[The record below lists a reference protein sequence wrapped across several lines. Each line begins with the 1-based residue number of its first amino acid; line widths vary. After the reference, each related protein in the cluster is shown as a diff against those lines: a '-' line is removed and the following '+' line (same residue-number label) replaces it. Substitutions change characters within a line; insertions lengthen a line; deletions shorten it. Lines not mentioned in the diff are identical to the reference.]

1 LKRGSAESKR
11 AGGESGAAARSGARA
26 YFERSRRLSVSFLA
40 ITPLLA
46 LYEVGLAVT
55 DAPIANGAELL
66 LRRIFYVAGPRYG
79 PMLWRIALLAAFAGA
94 AFVVIRDSVPVL
106 RDVPRIALEGL
117 AYGAFL
123 GPFALWLQ
131 RRLVSFLAIQAGER
145 HGIVLDAA
153 LACGAGVYEEI
164 LFRLLVLS
172 AIYYVV
178 RRATGTGA
186 AHQVA
191 AGIVAVVASSLLF
204 SAFHHWPG
212 GEPFEWRP
220 FVFRSIAGSTL
231 GALFLARGLGIAV
244 YTHAAYDL
252 LVTFW
257 H

>member
-1 LKRGSAESKR
+1 MKSGSTGTTR
-11 AGGESGAAARSGARA
+11 ADGGDSAAKSRSAAIA

-40 ITPLLA
+40 IAPLLA
-46 LYEVGLAVT
+46 LYEIGLAVT

-66 LRRIFYVAGPRYG
+66 LRRIFLVAGPRYG
-79 PMLWRIALLAAFAGA
+79 PMLWRLALLGAFAA
-94 AFVVIRDSVPVL
+94 AAYVVIRESIPIL
-106 RDVPRIALEGL
+106 RDLPRIALEGL

-131 RRLVSFLAIQAGER
+131 RRLVSFLAVPGTQ
-145 HGIVLDAA
+145 HGVLLDAA

-178 RRATGTGA
+178 RQATGTGA

-191 AGIVAVVASSLLF
+191 AGIVAVVVSALLF

-212 GEPFEWRP
+212 GEPFEWGP
-220 FVFRSIAGSTL
+220 FVFRSIAGCTL